1 VRSIVTEDT
10 ALLIVEDDP
19 ETLALYLRIMGFE
32 YPGILVHGATNPEE
46 AISLFEQ
53 YHHQVIVSDLKVP
66 NKNDGIAIARRI
78 CHEKPDT
85 IIFLVTADSSTID
98 SNLKNNIRRLCI
110 EGILGKPVDL
120 RLLTSRINEAF
131 ATIALPSNTDSDQI
145 PSGAVIPKE
154 IDQ

>member
-1 VRSIVTEDT
+1 MTKDT
-10 ALLIVEDDP
+10 GLLIVEDDP
-19 ETLALYLRIMGFE
+19 ETLALYLKIMKFE
-32 YPGILVHGATNPEE
+32 YPNILVHGASNKEE

-66 NKNDGIAIARRI
+66 NKNDGIAIARKI

-98 SNLKNNIRRLCI
+98 NDLKANIRHLCV

-120 RLLTSRINEAF
+120 KLLTSRINEAL
-131 ATIALPSNTDSDQI
+131 ATITLPANADSDQI
-145 PSGAVIPKE
+145 PSGRVIPKE
-154 IDQ
+154 INQ